1 MTVTLEYG
9 ICLSNTIYSK
19 KRLSVQSIKQLLK
32 FRLVTLINFYFVTN
46 PIGLNTLKGVIAVE
60 WSKSAVVCISC
71 VSISR

>member
-9 ICLSNTIYSK
+9 ICLSNTIYSN

-32 FRLVTLINFYFVTN
+32 FRLVTLINIYFVTN

-60 WSKSAVVCISC
+60 WSKSAAVFLSC
-71 VSISR
+71 VSVSR